1 MSNIKKHSP
10 PAVNFKLNEFWNIVY
25 LENCKLLQWF
35 KNNNND
41 PTQPIPILFVT
52 CNAHEI
58 QLQINSTLN
67 TQGTFYMPRVA
78 HNPVMYFE
86 RHKVILIHFKAIQK
100 TLQSLR

>member
-52 CNAHEI
+52 CHAHEI

-67 TQGTFYMPRVA
+67 TQGTFLHAKSCSQSSHVFRA
-78 HNPVMYFE
+78 SQS
-86 RHKVILIHFKAIQK
+86 HFN
-100 TLQSLR
+100 TL